1 MRGVLPAALL
11 LLLALAGCSTTP
23 TTTPKYE
30 APPEVIEQPPQVTAD
45 EAVAESKEIDAKEA
59 EVQAELDAQSA
70 DAPVAD
76 AQTSVTQAA
85 APAAGQLLPGAPPI
99 ATELAGQKPTV
110 GPKAVPGAAAPA
122 AAGAATPERRFRP
135 STLSTEEV
143 RKQQAAAGNPQD
155 FEQWLDHTHDLIY
168 TWGQQLVE
176 ATDHKFASKEKE
188 MLPVPAA
195 PFRLATMIETV
206 NHSDGLRAEIDV
218 DLDISLNLPN
228 IEQRL
233 NIFVTSTELD
243 ESPSM
248 SGNDVPA
255 LRAGLRYEFSNN
267 LDFDIGIRVDWPP
280 VPFASLKWSR
290 EYAMTEK
297 WSFYPLLKLF
307 AETKESV
314 GYASAATFDRWSG
327 RTLLRSS
334 TYTKWRADKGTNE
347 WSQTF
352 VLARASQLIVP
363 DRYGSYIAA
372 NDIGIGWGIRV
383 FGKDEGTFEG
393 ERATE
398 YYEVGIFYRRPTKN
412 RWLYLHFEP
421 IVRWDKAYNWAADLG
436 VRLGFDVLFWD
447 LSRSR

>member
-1 MRGVLPAALL
+1 MAGLTSREGLPVRGVIPAALVL
-11 LLLALAGCSTTP
+11 LCLAACSTT
-23 TTTPKYE
+23 TTATKPAAKYE
-30 APPEVIEQPPQVTAD
+30 APPEVIAQPPQVTAD
-45 EAVAESKEIDAKEA
+45 EAVAESKEIDAREA
-59 EVQAELDAQSA
+59 EVQAEVDAQSA

-99 ATELAGQKPTV
+99 ATELAGQKPTA

-218 DLDISLNLPN
+218 DLDITLRLPN

-255 LRAGLRYEFSNN
+255 LRAGVRYEFARD
-267 LDFDIGIRVDWPP
+267 LDFDVGVRVDWPP
-280 VPFASLKWSR
+280 VAFASLKWSR
-290 EYAMTEK
+290 EYEMTEK
-297 WSFYPLLKLF
+297 WTFYPLIKLF

-334 TYTKWRADKGTNE
+334 
-347 WSQTF
+347 
-352 VLARASQLIVP
+352 P
-363 DRYGSYIAA
+363 
-372 NDIGIGWGIRV
+372 
-383 FGKDEGTFEG
+383 
-393 ERATE
+393 
-398 YYEVGIFYRRPTKN
+398 
-412 RWLYLHFEP
+412 
-421 IVRWDKAYNWAADLG
+421 
-436 VRLGFDVLFWD
+436 
-447 LSRSR
+447 

>member
-1 MRGVLPAALL
+1 VRGVIPAALVL
-11 LLLALAGCSTTP
+11 LCLAACSTT
-23 TTTPKYE
+23 TTATKPAAKYE
-30 APPEVIEQPPQVTAD
+30 APPEVIAQPPQVTAD
-45 EAVAESKEIDAKEA
+45 EAVAESKEIDARDA
-59 EVQAELDAQSA
+59 EVQAEIDGLAADAAAAEAQSTA
-70 DAPVAD
+70 TAPA
-76 AQTSVTQAA
+76 AAA
-85 APAAGQLLPGAPPI
+85 APQTAPLSAGAPPI
-99 ATELAGQKPTV
+99 ATALAGPPTGA
-110 GPKAVPGAAAPA
+110 GPRQAPA
-122 AAGAATPERRFRP
+122 PVSPERRFRP
-135 STLSTEEV
+135 SAQSTEEI
-143 RKQQAAAGNPQD
+143 RKEQAAAGNPLD
-155 FEQWLDHTHDLIY
+155 FEQWVDHTHDLIY

-195 PFRLATMIETV
+195 PFRLATMVETV
-206 NHSDGLRAEIDV
+206 NHSDGVHAEIDV
-218 DLDISLNLPN
+218 DLDITLRLPN

-255 LRAGLRYEFSNN
+255 LRAGVRYEFARD
-267 LDFDIGIRVDWPP
+267 LDFDVGVRVDWPP
-280 VPFASLKWSR
+280 VAFASLKWSR
-290 EYAMTEK
+290 EYEMTEK
-297 WSFYPLLKLF
+297 WTFYPLIKLF

-372 NDIGIGWGIRV
+372 NDIGIGWGLRA
-383 FGKDEGTFEG
+383 FGKDEGHFEG

-398 YYEVGIFYRRPTKN
+398 YYEVGVFYRRPTKN

-421 IVRWDKAYNWAADLG
+421 IVRWDKAYNWATDLG

-447 LSRSR
+447 LARSR